1 MNIPWMRA
9 MLLATAVGALFGA
22 PLFAQTETAPL
33 PGADPEQPATSTFAS
48 EKPDAEAT
56 RPAAAG
62 EACACG
68 GCQSE
73 NVFAGC
79 CDLTWAV
86 RADALALQRSSP
98 QQRVLLATG
107 VANDAAL
114 LDAQDLNFNT
124 AAGYQLGVTRFN
136 VLDTCWDLEALYF
149 NVDGFRAN
157 SGIINSLAG
166 IDVNFLTPVGFPD
179 QATAAVT
186 YTSQLQ
192 NLELNARRQ
201 VFCNLTF
208 LAGLRW
214 LELDDNL
221 AVTLIDGDVATSAI
235 STTNTLL
242 GFQIGAETRLWSNCR
257 WEIDGALKA
266 GIYNDHSSVA
276 ARYYDTVDTPGVGA
290 VNDNLAFVGEIDLT
304 AVYHINCAWSFRAG
318 YELLWLDGVASAT
331 NQVAAAD
338 LFTGA
343 ATLSQG
349 TVFFQGATLGLEYRR

>member
-1 MNIPWMRA
+1 MNTQWIRGT
-9 MLLATAVGALFGA
+9 LLATTVGTLLGA

-33 PGADPEQPATSTFAS
+33 PDADQHQSTVSTVPPEKAG
-48 EKPDAEAT
+48 AEAT
-56 RPAAAG
+56 KPAVAG
-62 EACACG
+62 AACACG
-68 GCQSE
+68 GCENE

-79 CDLTWAV
+79 CDPTWAV

-98 QQRVLLATG
+98 QQHVLLATG
-107 VANDAAL
+107 VANAAL

-136 VLDTCWDLEALYF
+136 VLDTCWNLEALYF
-149 NVDGFRAN
+149 NVAGFSAN
-157 SGIINSLAG
+157 SGIINSAAG
-166 IDVNFLTPVGFPD
+166 IDVNFQTPVGLPD
-179 QATAAVT
+179 QVTGALT

-214 LELDDNL
+214 VELDDNL
-221 AVTLIDGDVATSAI
+221 AVTLTDGEVATSAI

-276 ARYYDTVDTPGVGA
+276 ARYYDTVDTAGVEA
-290 VNDNLAFVGEIDLT
+290 VNDHLAFVGEIDLT
-304 AVYHINCAWSFRAG
+304 AVYHINCAC
-318 YELLWLDGVASAT
+318 ELLWLDGVASVT
-331 NQVAAAD
+331 NQFATAD
-338 LFTGA
+338 PATGV

-349 TVFFQGATLGLEYRR
+349 TVFYQGVTLGLEYRH